1 MEEACRC
8 SLRLGRSGSTDRL
21 VRFFGSSVRVTSLV
35 LTAIVSFSFFARAE
49 AQRTGLEDEGWAS
62 TWGCAPGFAIGQE
75 LANQTIRQFA
85 RISVGGRRV
94 RVRLSNETG
103 TQPLVI
109 GAAHLAIAG
118 PDKGS
123 IDPKSDHALSF
134 NGSPTITVPPGA
146 PVVSDP
152 VDLEVQPLTTL
163 AVSLYITRDTGAT
176 VIHPLGI
183 QTAYLSQSGDQ
194 TGVTTIPDAT
204 TATERYFLT
213 RIEVSSNNAGTIVA
227 LGDSITDGRGSTLDA
242 NRRWPD
248 RLAERLHEQGQL
260 LGVVN
265 AGMAG
270 NRILHDLP
278 EMICGPSTLSRF
290 DRDVLSVPGVK
301 FVVLLQ
307 GVTDIGHPA
316 ANDLPEQAVSA
327 EQVIGGLKQLIFRA
341 HARHLKIFGVTYLP
355 GEGDPLYSEEAE
367 AKRKAV
373 NEWIRTS
380 KAFDAVIDFEA
391 VVRDPGHPT
400 RLRPEYDSGDHG
412 HLNDAG
418 YRALADSIDL
428 KLFANP

>member
-1 MEEACRC
+1 MHGRIHLFAFSPNFYFFVV
-8 SLRLGRSGSTDRL
+8 SLRHKTNQVKPVSKMRAGPQLGVARRALRSGRNSPNK
-21 VRFFGSSVRVTSLV
+21 RFVSLPESVS
-35 LTAIVSFSFFARAE
+35 
-49 AQRTGLEDEGWAS
+49 
-62 TWGCAPGFAIGQE
+62 
-75 LANQTIRQFA
+75 
-85 RISVGGRRV
+85 
-94 RVRLSNETG
+94 
-103 TQPLVI
+103 
-109 GAAHLAIAG
+109 AA
-118 PDKGS
+118 
-123 IDPKSDHALSF
+123 
-134 NGSPTITVPPGA
+134 NGS
-146 PVVSDP
+146 VSVYP
-152 VDLEVQPLTTL
+152 MRRERNHWLS
-163 AVSLYITRDTGAT
+163 ARDTGAT
-176 VIHPLGI
+176 VIHSLGI

-194 TGVTTIPDAT
+194 TGATTIPDAT
-204 TATERYFLT
+204 TVTERYFFT

-227 LGDSITDGRGSTLDA
+227 LGDPITDGRGSTLDA
-242 NRRWPD
+242 NGRWPD
-248 RLAERLHEQGQL
+248 RLADRLHEQGQS

-316 ANDLPEQAVSA
+316 ANDLPEQAVSV
-327 EQVIGGLKQLIFRA
+327 EQVIGDLKQLIVRA
-341 HARHLKIFGVTYLP
+341 HARHLKIFGATYLP
-355 GEGDPLYSEEAE
+355 GEGDLLYSEEAE
-367 AKRKAV
+367 TKRKAV

-391 VVRDPGHPT
+391 VVRDPSHPT

-428 KLFANP
+428 KLFTNP